1 MKRNNIGSSE
11 LELRG
16 LKRGT
21 QTHIS
26 SIHMHLLVEERINTH
41 FFHIYA
47 STRHRKNKI
56 RGLLDNEGNWV
67 TSMVGIEEII
77 KDYFSSFF
85 SSFNMNAEEKES
97 VLSFL
102 QAKATDEMN
111 WELDIKFT
119 SDELK
124 NAVMQMH
131 LANAPRPDGFSPT
144 FFQDL

>member
-67 TSMVGIEEII
+67 TSRLVLRKLLRII
-77 KDYFSSFF
+77 FLLFF
-85 SSFNMNAEEKES
+85 LPS
-97 VLSFL
+97 
-102 QAKATDEMN
+102 
-111 WELDIKFT
+111 I
-119 SDELK
+119 
-124 NAVMQMH
+124 
-131 LANAPRPDGFSPT
+131 
-144 FFQDL
+144 